1 MHYMINLRSILRR
14 KLLSF
19 FFANPH
25 ATQYVRE
32 LARALDVDPTNLSR
46 ELADLEQQG
55 LFQSELRGRQRYYR
69 LNRGYPLYE
78 EIRRIIFKT
87 VGVTG
92 ELREALKDI
101 KGLKEG
107 FLYGS
112 FAQQTQI
119 DPLSDIDILL
129 VGKPDEEQ
137 LEAAMSRLERQLQR
151 EINYTLLSTKE
162 FDQRRKRKD
171 PFLEDVWRKKKINLL
186 KSA

>member
-1 MHYMINLRSILRR
+1 MRR
-14 KLLSF
+14 KLLSY

-55 LFQSELRGRQRYYR
+55 LFQSEIRGRQRHYR
-69 LNRGYPLYE
+69 LNRRYPLYE

-92 ELREALKDI
+92 ELRDTLKDI

-107 FLYGS
+107 FLYGE
-112 FAQQTQI
+112 
-119 DPLSDIDILL
+119 LL
-129 VGKPDEEQ
+129 EKFVVISAPPELEQ
-137 LEAAMSRLERQLQR
+137 YL
-151 EINYTLLSTKE
+151 
-162 FDQRRKRKD
+162 
-171 PFLEDVWRKKKINLL
+171 
-186 KSA
+186 